1 MSQDSSL
8 KTSPSLLGRLRDS
21 PDDQSAWTEFV
32 RRYQPR
38 LLAWCRRWGLQDSD
52 AQEVAKNVMLRLASK
67 LRVLSYD
74 PSLSF
79 RGWLHTI
86 ARHAWSDFVTDRRKQ
101 AVEGDPSDVLESAQA
116 REDLEQRLAEVF
128 DLELLEE
135 ATSRVKARVEEK
147 TWEAFRRMAMLE
159 EPAAI
164 VSAALSMPIASV
176 FKARSNIQKMLQEEI
191 SSLERPASV
200 LP

>member
-52 AQEVAKNVMLRLASK
+52 AQEVAQNVMLRLASK

-159 EPAAI
+159 EPAAV

-191 SSLERPASV
+191 ASLERPASV

>member
-1 MSQDSSL
+1 
-8 KTSPSLLGRLRDS
+8 
-21 PDDQSAWTEFV
+21 
-32 RRYQPR
+32 
-38 LLAWCRRWGLQDSD
+38 
-52 AQEVAKNVMLRLASK
+52 MLRLASK

-159 EPAAI
+159 EPAAV

-191 SSLERPASV
+191 ASLERPASV

>member
-191 SSLERPASV
+191 ASLERPASV

>member
-1 MSQDSSL
+1 MGRDSSL

-21 PDDQSAWTEFV
+21 PEDQSAWSEFV
-32 RRYQPR
+32 GRYQPR

-52 AQEVAKNVMLRLASK
+52 AQEVAQNVMVRLASK

-79 RGWLHTI
+79 RGWLYTI
-86 ARHAWSDFVTDRRKQ
+86 ARHAWSDFVSDRRK
-101 AVEGDPSDVLESAQA
+101 AGLEGDPAALLERVEA
-116 REDLEQRLAEVF
+116 REDLEQRLADVF

-147 TWEAFRRMAMLE
+147 TWEAFRRTAMMDE
-159 EPAAI
+159 TAAV
-164 VSAALSMPIASV
+164 VSAALGMPIASV
-176 FKARSNIQKMLQEEI
+176 FKAKSNIQKMLQEEI
-191 SSLERPASV
+191 ANLERPGT
-200 LP
+200 LL

>member
-1 MSQDSSL
+1 MNRDSSL

-21 PDDQSAWTEFV
+21 PDDQSAWGEFV
-32 RRYQPR
+32 GRYQPR
-38 LLAWCRRWGLQDSD
+38 LLAWGRRWGLQDSD
-52 AQEVAKNVMLRLASK
+52 AQEVAQNVMVRLASK

-79 RGWLHTI
+79 RGWLYTI
-86 ARHAWSDFVTDRRKQ
+86 ARNAWSDFVSDQRKRSMS
-101 AVEGDPSDVLESAQA
+101 ADPTEVLQRLEA

-147 TWEAFRRMAMLE
+147 TWEAFRRTAMLE
-159 EPAAI
+159 ETAA
-164 VSAALSMPIASV
+164 VASAALNMPIASV
-176 FKARSNIQKMLQEEI
+176 FKAKSNIQKLLQEEI
-191 SSLERPASV
+191 ANLERPASV

>member
-52 AQEVAKNVMLRLASK
+52 AQEVAQNVMLRLASK

-176 FKARSNIQKMLQEEI
+176 FKARSNIQRMLQEEI
-191 SSLERPASV
+191 ASLERPASV

>member
-52 AQEVAKNVMLRLASK
+52 AQEVAQNVMLRLASK

-159 EPAAI
+159 EPAAV

>member
-159 EPAAI
+159 EPAAV

-191 SSLERPASV
+191 ASLERPASV